1 MYTIFLAFDRMPCQK
16 SNVSFRMYPAS
27 ILQKFPIWLHCS
39 VHLMQTNLFKLTIII
54 YIDLCKPKYEI
65 FKDGMGLWAVPHY
78 LIGPNHLLNYDCH
91 LFRHEILLQFFLS
104 QLELPSCFVLVFACV
119 RLGID
124 PFHGVYHVMINP
136 DCIVA
141 WFKD

>member
-1 MYTIFLAFDRMPCQK
+1 MCLLRCNILPFDSNKYMPLKPSNLIDAVFHQLRALLYNVIRYMYTIFLAFDRVPCQK

-54 YIDLCKPKYEI
+54 YIDLCKPIYEI

-78 LIGPNHLLNYDCH
+78 LIGPNHLFNCDCH
-91 LFRHEILLQFFLS
+91 LFRHAI
-104 QLELPSCFVLVFACV
+104 C
-119 RLGID
+119 
-124 PFHGVYHVMINP
+124 
-136 DCIVA
+136 
-141 WFKD
+141 